1 MVSSHAINTRTVRDS
16 GGIVWRI
23 TESHAQHVP
32 GSLALTCLIF
42 DSHSIC
48 RRYWCYPADWLTLA
62 EATLLDVMNRPRP
75 VNC

>member
-1 MVSSHAINTRTVRDS
+1 
-16 GGIVWRI
+16 
-23 TESHAQHVP
+23 VP